1 MTAILKREFYS
12 MFTNITGYLFCAFI
26 LLFAGIYMTLLN
38 LKSGY
43 ANFEYVLGNMG
54 FIFLIAIPVLTMRS
68 VAEERRQKTD
78 ALLYSLPISMTQI
91 VLGKFLAMLGILL
104 LPLLVMCIY
113 PLILSFFGNVY
124 LPAGYGTLL
133 GFFFLGGA
141 LAAIGLFISSL
152 TDNQVVAA
160 VLCLV
165 VGLINYFLSAIAGY
179 VSTSSASSAIAFIV
193 LFIAVGLVIYLL
205 TKNPVISAGVAVAG
219 SIAVMVVNVVSP
231 TTMSGLFPE
240 IMKKVSLF
248 ERFYNFPNGVFDI
261 SALVYFIVII
271 AVFLFFT
278 VQSMEKRRW
287 S

>member
-1 MTAILKREFYS
+1 MIAILKREFYS

-38 LKSGY
+38 LKSGM

-78 ALLYSLPISMTQI
+78 TLLYSLPVSVTQI
-91 VLGKFLAMLGILL
+91 VLGKFLAMLGVLL
-104 LPLLVMCIY
+104 LPLLVLCVY
-113 PLILSFFGNVY
+113 PLILSFFGSVY
-124 LPAGYGTLL
+124 LPASYGSIF
-133 GFFFLGGA
+133 GFFLLGGA

-152 TDNQVVAA
+152 TENQVVSA

-165 VGLINYFLSAIAGY
+165 VGLINYYLSTIASY
-179 VSTSSASSAIAFIV
+179 VSTSATSSAIAFVV
-193 LFIAVGLVIYLL
+193 LFIAVGAVVYLL
-205 TKNPVISAGVAVAG
+205 TKNPVIAAGTAIVG
-219 SIAVMVVNVVSP
+219 SVAVMVVNAVSP
-231 TTMSGLFPE
+231 DAMSGLFPK
-240 IMKKVSLF
+240 IMDKISLF
-248 ERFYNFPNGVFDI
+248 ERFYSFPNGVFDI
-261 SALVYFIVII
+261 SALVYFVVIM